1 MTNYASQGKQ
11 PLPAHKILARRVRL
25 LRIMRRW
32 SQETL
37 AELAGLHRTYI
48 GAVERA
54 ERNPC
59 LANIEKIAGALEVPV
74 RQLLDERFEDLFG
87 RDRVEEPR
95 TIYLIHGSG
104 TACTRPRCELQQA
117 A

>member
-1 MTNYASQGKQ
+1 MTNHTSQGKQ
-11 PLPAHKILARRVRL
+11 PLPSHKILAGRVRL
-25 LRIMRRW
+25 LRCMRRW

-59 LANIEKIAGALEVPV
+59 LANVEKIARALEVPV
-74 RQLLDERFEDLFG
+74 RQLLDERFKDLFG

-95 TIYLIHGSG
+95 AVYLIHGAG
-104 TACTRPRCELQQA
+104 TGFFLPSHELQQA